1 MNFARHDYEN
11 MESLND
17 FADALCSLIGPG
29 DRVRPFVCDGS
40 PLTCS
45 VFIIGTNPASSLAEQ
60 FWTYWD
66 DSTGFDKHRFMAAY
80 SDSRRRRGKAVVS
93 QTRNALE
100 VLVKSCAP
108 LRCLETNV
116 FGEATAT
123 QAELLAAPT
132 QGISVLP
139 FLVDAIK
146 PKWIIAHGL
155 VAGKAAAAYEN
166 SAHVVNLPHLRKCAH
181 ADLRRLGR
189 RIVDSMLQSG
199 DLPADASA
207 TPPTD
212 SRGTSPRASA
222 QIRRPLD
229 LIAGNRRNDRQYR
242 LRLADAIRSVA
253 REFQDNALETACDT
267 ELARLGSPTNSNP
280 G

>member
-1 MNFARHDYEN
+1 MD
-11 MESLND
+11 SLND
-17 FADALCSLIGPG
+17 FADALLSLIGPG

-66 DSTGFDKHRFMAAY
+66 DSTGFDKDRFMQAY

-132 QGISVLP
+132 QGRSVLP

-155 VAGKAAAAYEN
+155 VAGKAAAPYEN
-166 SAHVVNLPHLRKCAH
+166 SAHVVHLPHLRKCAH

-189 RIVDSMLQSG
+189 RIVDSMFQSG
-199 DLPADASA
+199 ALPADASA